1 MPVMKITLL
10 EPVICIT
17 YLLPMNV
24 RASSRMSDHRGFLFF
39 CAFGSRYYR
48 KKVTNFLV
56 ANPGYVKPS
65 MRPQTTKEVANTP
78 ETGTM
83 TEDISFVAKNAEI
96 PKDTKDGRATS
107 RANGKKKRKSPSKS
121 SSSSRSGSRSSR
133 SSSSSSTSSRS
144 SKSSRNGPHSPL
156 SPVSPVQP
164 GDDPFK

>member
-1 MPVMKITLL
+1 MSCLSWKSLFLNPSFASRISFQWTWELQVECQIT
-10 EPVICIT
+10 V
-17 YLLPMNV
+17 V
-24 RASSRMSDHRGFLFF
+24 FF
-39 CAFGSRYYR
+39 FAFGSRYYR